1 MKKVNTWWSKPLS
14 NPGNFGDIL
23 SSFILQEMG
32 YDAVHVDRSVS
43 HKLVCIGSTAR
54 FIKKGDTVWGT
65 GIMNKSDPIEKDAKY
80 LAVRGPLTGNKVGCD
95 VYGDP
100 GLLCSHFWP
109 FEKQGIS
116 PLGFI
121 PHYVDYDKH
130 DIGGHTQINVRNNT
144 PVEVI
149 REIVKCDSIISSSLH
164 GIIVAH
170 SYGIPAGWW
179 KPSNKI
185 SGDGS
190 KFEDYAQSVGITLTP
205 ERDYRNVKMTLP
217 SACVINKIQE
227 RLLNAATGILC

>member
-1 MKKVNTWWSKPLS
+1 MKNIKLWWSRPQS

-32 YDAVHVDRSVS
+32 YNIEYVDCNISP
-43 HKLVCIGSTAR
+43 KLICIGSTAR
-54 FIKKGDTVWGT
+54 FIKRGDIVWGT
-65 GIMNKSDPIEKDAKY
+65 GIMNKSDKIEKDAKY
-80 LAVRGPLTGNKVGCD
+80 LAVRGPLTGNKVKCD

-109 FEKQGIS
+109 FEKKGIS
-116 PLGFI
+116 SIGFI
-121 PHYVDYDKH
+121 PHYVDYNKYDVGEY
-130 DIGGHTQINVRNNT
+130 DQINVRNNN
-144 PVEVI
+144 PIEVI
-149 REIVKCDSIISSSLH
+149 KEIIKYDAIISSSLH

-185 SGDGS
+185 CGDGS

-205 ERDYRNVKMTLP
+205 EKDWNKVKMTLP
-217 SACVINKIQE
+217 SIDIINKIQK
-227 RLLNAATGILC
+227 RLLNAATRILC